1 MKILKKTFFA
11 FAVLTVGL
19 VTKLKAQDYYL
30 LYSNAKLKHT
40 LDDTCKAVIN
50 KKNNTL
56 ILYSRNHID
65 TLHFKQ
71 KDKALLY
78 RYNIGKLLTN
88 GYYLI
93 VNGKSIFLKNGILGI
108 KEYVD
113 KYEIQHYSHASHS
126 SHASH
131 MSHYS
136 QMK

>member
-1 MKILKKTFFA
+1 MKLLKKLLFA
-11 FAVLTVGL
+11 LAVLSVAFQ
-19 VTKLKAQDYYL
+19 TKLKAQDYYL
-30 LYSNAKLKHT
+30 LYSKTKLKHN

-50 KKNNTL
+50 KKSNTL
-56 ILYSRNHID
+56 ILYSRNHIN
-65 TLHFKQ
+65 TLQFKQ

-78 RYNIGKLLTN
+78 KFNIGKLLTN

-108 KEYVD
+108 KEYED
-113 KYEIQHYSHASHS
+113 KYEIQHYSHASHH

-136 QMK
+136 QIR